1 MHPGSEWILPERS
14 AIARQRTLPA
24 RPWEETRSAYEARLK
39 DIVRT
44 INARFDVE
52 GLTHEFPERI
62 DSIIDAEG
70 GRIAK

>member
-1 MHPGSEWILPERS
+1 MLHETAVAWIRRKLE
-14 AIARQRTLPA
+14 RTLPA